1 MTRKNHSILWR
12 YQISKYIL
20 EVNRIKIYFKYY
32 GEALAKVAVGG
43 FLIGMGTYLVSN
55 GCFLYG
61 AHKLLLNAYGLD
73 KDATMAFVN
82 AMQEKIGK

>member
-1 MTRKNHSILWR
+1 MTRKNHGILWR

-20 EVNRIKIYFKYY
+20 DVNRMKIYFKYY
-32 GEALAKVAVGG
+32 GEALAKVAVGRS
-43 FLIGMGTYLVSN
+43 LIGIGAYLASN

-82 AMQEKIGK
+82 VMHEKIGK

>member
-1 MTRKNHSILWR
+1 M
-12 YQISKYIL
+12 
-20 EVNRIKIYFKYY
+20 KIYFKYY

-43 FLIGMGTYLVSN
+43 FLIGMGTYLASN

-73 KDATMAFVN
+73 KDATIAFVN

>member
-1 MTRKNHSILWR
+1 M
-12 YQISKYIL
+12 
-20 EVNRIKIYFKYY
+20 KIYFKYY

-43 FLIGMGTYLVSN
+43 FLIGMGTYLASN

-61 AHKLLLNAYGLD
+61 AHKLLLNE
-73 KDATMAFVN
+73 DATMAFVN